1 MYSTYNSYNFDFV
14 LITDQKPKLKDIYK
28 YVKPAAHK
36 WDEIGLE
43 LEVVDEDGRDIDR
56 IKAEY
61 NKDKEECFKK
71 IMRLWLQ
78 SENSIQVTWN
88 VLLDCLRELELD
100 EAVQRV
106 ESKLLNRESDLVDA
120 GSIY

>member
-1 MYSTYNSYNFDFV
+1 
-14 LITDQKPKLKDIYK
+14 
-28 YVKPAAHK
+28 
-36 WDEIGLE
+36 
-43 LEVVDEDGRDIDR
+43 
-56 IKAEY
+56 
-61 NKDKEECFKK
+61 
-71 IMRLWLQ
+71 MRLWLQ
-78 SENSIQVTWN
+78 SENSTQVTWK